1 MRKLMDQV
9 NTDAE
14 LQFIFDFITVADFGY
29 ASECNQLRSLWTAY
43 CLHTDMVCDTKEYD
57 NTILS
62 IWGAVEKNTS
72 CPWEDDE
79 EEGTVGFEL
88 FDMYMGEE
96 LS

>member
-1 MRKLMDQV
+1 MQRLSTRV
-9 NTDAE
+9 NTAAE

-29 ASECNQLRSLWTAY
+29 ATECCQLRSLWTAY

-57 NTILS
+57 NAILTIWS
-62 IWGAVEKNTS
+62 AVEKNTS

-79 EEGTVGFEL
+79 EEGIIGFEL